1 MTRALSPDLRQRV
14 VAAMRAGASS
24 REAAKTFSVSVAS
37 AVRWSQLERATG
49 STAPRPHGPRRR
61 LVLLLSRYRWEATS
75 PSRLRSALR
84 VESVSQV
91 QRRGWP
97 AADTMLDLLAVTA
110 SGDWVSLDWASA
122 LDGATAIRI
131 KVEAVDLV
139 LEDLGEPWP
148 SRQQP
153 HHPD

>member
-1 MTRALSPDLRQRV
+1 MSGWKKNCRPWAPISNGLAMAEPLRLLAQSEDDVPALSALVQDAV
-14 VAAMRAGASS
+14 VRAGDVVWDA
-24 REAAKTFSVSVAS
+24 
-37 AVRWSQLERATG
+37 Q
-49 STAPRPHGPRRR
+49 RRR

-75 PSRLRSALR
+75 PSRVRSALR
-84 VESVSQV
+84 VESVLQV

>member
-1 MTRALSPDLRQRV
+1 MAEPLRLLAQSEDDVPALSALVQDAV
-14 VAAMRAGASS
+14 VRAGDVVWDA
-24 REAAKTFSVSVAS
+24 
-37 AVRWSQLERATG
+37 Q
-49 STAPRPHGPRRR
+49 RRR

-75 PSRLRSALR
+75 PSRVRSALR
-84 VESVSQV
+84 VESVLQV

>member
-1 MTRALSPDLRQRV
+1 MAEPLRLLAQSEEDVPALSALVQDAV
-14 VAAMRAGASS
+14 VRAGDVVWDA
-24 REAAKTFSVSVAS
+24 
-37 AVRWSQLERATG
+37 Q
-49 STAPRPHGPRRR
+49 RRR

-75 PSRLRSALR
+75 PSRVRSALR
-84 VESVSQV
+84 VESVLQV